1 MVVEVGGLVGLGGR
15 SKKSQG
21 LIMIILQAEVNSG
34 MISKAR
40 SRNHRVANRF
50 GVKEGNMPIKQ
61 SVGLSYEPD
70 NSLRR
75 YSEARV

>member
-1 MVVEVGGLVGLGGR
+1 MVGEVGGLVGLGGR
-15 SKKSQG
+15 SKKSHG
-21 LIMIILQAEVNSG
+21 LIMIILQEEVNSRV
-34 MISKAR
+34 ISKVR